1 MGPGR
6 LCLTAILV
14 LCLAA
19 AVSAGGQASGVRARI
34 DRLRATGRERVI
46 ILYEGDRAPDMSA
59 QADVR
64 LIRRLRAIGG
74 EVCEVPRNRIE
85 QLRRRAGVRD
95 VVIDEPVELL
105 PPGRPAPATLFDGG
119 SPLSYTAAIPL
130 RWNHLQKG
138 INAKAAW
145 DRHGLDGNGLKIAFI
160 DSGVNYTL
168 ADTDLNYLGG
178 IDYVGDDNDPFT
190 NNALEYHGTMI
201 VSAAVGEG
209 QSRVTGIAPN
219 AGYYVAR
226 VTDENFI
233 ALVSDIVAA
242 VDWAMDPD
250 GDPQTDDGADVIN
263 MSLGTYGGGANWTQL
278 KKQWEALCQQA
289 YDRGIVVLAAS
300 GNDGR
305 SYSTYPAAFA
315 SVISV
320 GAHDENQR
328 VWNNTV
334 NASNGGVDVVSP
346 GAGIVGVQANGV
358 PAVGDGTSFAAPHA
372 SALVAIQKQYARA
385 NGLAVNAA
393 YHWETLTHSAV
404 SLGYDPLWQGSGKT
418 YAASTGP
425 ADANDG
431 AIDLMAAGW
440 PITCDSRFNN
450 AAFIHQ
456 GLAVYRPGDTL
467 AQDLT
472 LTNIS
477 DLIGS
482 RLETAQNVL
491 VSAVQFG
498 YPAGSDLPGA
508 SFTWP
513 AIAALTA
520 GPANS
525 ATLSLSWTIPADSS
539 GQTAAT
545 RVRRQLKFLDGT
557 RTLDISGMAADS
569 RWRIALRGDLNVDG
583 RVDFRDL
590 AVAVSHWGRNDC
602 ASANNCDGADIDT
615 NGSVNAADVQSL
627 AANWLAGVD

>member
-6 LCLTAILV
+6 LRLTAILV
-14 LCLAA
+14 FCLVATA
-19 AVSAGGQASGVRARI
+19 SARGQASGVRARI
-34 DRLRATGRERVI
+34 DRLRAAGRERVI
-46 ILYEGDRAPDMSA
+46 ILYESDYAPEVSA
-59 QADVR
+59 QSDVR
-64 LIRRLRAIGG
+64 LIRRLRALDG
-74 EVCEVPRNRIE
+74 EVCEVPRGRIE
-85 QLRRRAGVRD
+85 QLRRRPGIRD
-95 VVIDEPVELL
+95 VVIDEPVEML
-105 PPGRPAPATLFDGG
+105 PPTRSAPAALLGGDGL
-119 SPLSYTAAIPL
+119 LSCTGAVPL

-145 DRHGLDGNGLKIAFI
+145 DRYGLDGSGLKIAFV

-219 AGYYVAR
+219 GGYYVAR
-226 VTDENFI
+226 VTDENFV

-250 GDPQTDDGADVIN
+250 GDPQTNDGADIIN

-278 KKQWEALCQQA
+278 RKQWEALCQQA

-305 SYSTYPAAFA
+305 SYSTYPAAFV

-328 VWNNTV
+328 VWNNTI
-334 NASNGGVDVVSP
+334 NASNGGADVVSP
-346 GAGIVGVQANGV
+346 GAGIIGVQANGV
-358 PAVGDGTSFAAPHA
+358 PAIGDGTSFAAPHA
-372 SALVAIQKQYARA
+372 SALVAMQKQYARA
-385 NGLAVNAA
+385 NGLAVNTA
-393 YHWETLTHSAV
+393 YLWEALTHSAV

-450 AAFIHQ
+450 AAFIYQ
-456 GLAVYRPGDTL
+456 GLPVYRPGDTL
-467 AQDLT
+467 DQDLI
-472 LTNIS
+472 LTNIT
-477 DLIGS
+477 DLMGNP
-482 RLETAQNVL
+482 LETAQNLL

-498 YPAGSDLPGA
+498 DPGGSDLPGA
-508 SFTWP
+508 SSTWP

-525 ATLSLSWTIPADSS
+525 ATLSLSWTIPADVSAT
-539 GQTAAT
+539 TAAT
-545 RVRRQLKFLDGT
+545 RVRRQFKFLGGT
-557 RTLDISGMAADS
+557 RTLDISGTAAES
-569 RWRIALRGDLNVDG
+569 QWRIALLGDLNVDG

-590 AVAVSHWGRNDC
+590 AVAVAHWGRDDC
-602 ASANNCDGADIDT
+602 ASANNCNGADIDT
-615 NGSVNAADVQSL
+615 NGSVNAADLQSL

>member
-6 LCLTAILV
+6 MRLTAILV
-14 LCLAA
+14 FCLVACA
-19 AVSAGGQASGVRARI
+19 SAGGQSSSVRSRI
-34 DRLRATGRERVI
+34 DRLRAAGRERVI
-46 ILYEGDRAPDMSA
+46 ILYEGDCAPDVSA
-59 QADVR
+59 QSDVR
-64 LIRRLRAIGG
+64 LIRKLRAMGG

-85 QLRRRAGVRD
+85 QIRRRPGVRD

-105 PPGRPAPATLFDGG
+105 PPGRPAAATLFDGG
-119 SPLSYTAAIPL
+119 SPLSYTGAIPL

-145 DRHGLDGNGLKIAFI
+145 DRYGLDGTGLKIAFI

-168 ADTDLNYLGG
+168 ADIDFNYLGG

-226 VTDENFI
+226 VTDENFV

-250 GDPQTDDGADVIN
+250 GDPQTDDGADIIN

-278 KKQWEALCQQA
+278 RKQWEALCQQA

-346 GAGIVGVQANGV
+346 GAGIIGVQANGV
-358 PAVGDGTSFAAPHA
+358 PAIGDGTSFAAPHA
-372 SALVAIQKQYARA
+372 SALVAMQKQYARA
-385 NGLAVNAA
+385 NGLGVNTA
-393 YHWETLTHSAV
+393 YLWETLTHSSV

-450 AAFIHQ
+450 TAFIHQ
-456 GLAVYRPGDTL
+456 GLSVYRPGDTL
-467 AQDLT
+467 AKDLI
-472 LTNIS
+472 LTNIT
-477 DLIGS
+477 DLMGN
-482 RLETAQNVL
+482 RLETAQNLL
-491 VSAVQFG
+491 VSAVLFN
-498 YPAGSDLPGA
+498 YPDGNDLPGA

-513 AIAALTA
+513 AVATLTP
-520 GPANS
+520 GYANS
-525 ATLSLSWTIPADSS
+525 ATLSLSWTIPGDASAT
-539 GQTAAT
+539 TAAT
-545 RVRRQLKFLDGT
+545 RVHMQFKFLGGT
-557 RTLDISGMAADS
+557 RTLDISCTAAES

-590 AVAVSHWGRNDC
+590 AVVVSHWGRNDC
-602 ASANNCDGADIDT
+602 ASANHCDGADIDT
-615 NGSVNAADVQSL
+615 NGSVNAADLQAL
-627 AANWLAGVD
+627 AAYWLAGVD